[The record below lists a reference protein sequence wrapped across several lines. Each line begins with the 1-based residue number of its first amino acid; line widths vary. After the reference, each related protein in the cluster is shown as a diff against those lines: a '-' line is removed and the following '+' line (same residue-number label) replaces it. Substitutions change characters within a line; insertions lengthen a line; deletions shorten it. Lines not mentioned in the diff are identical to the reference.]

1 MIVAELDELAKQL
14 ALTPALQK
22 ALDFLG
28 AHRKGEGLAERVE
41 IDGAAVYALVQE
53 FETVP
58 AAAEIDFEAHRL
70 YLDIQYVVSGEELM
84 GWAPLSELT
93 GAGAYNPAKDV
104 LHGMFPAAAM
114 TPVRVKAGQ
123 AAVFFPQDAHAP
135 KLAGDRPGWVKK
147 IVVKVA
153 VQS

>member
-1 MIVAELDELAKQL
+1 MIVAELDELAKQM
-14 ALTPALQK
+14 ALTPALEK
-22 ALDFLG
+22 ALAFLSE
-28 AHRKGEGLAERVE
+28 HRSAAGLAERVE
-41 IDGAAVYALVQE
+41 IDGTAVYALVQD
-53 FETVP
+53 FETEPVG
-58 AAAEIDFEAHRL
+58 AEVDFEAHRL
-70 YLDIQYVVSGEELM
+70 YLDIQYVVVGEELM
-84 GWAPLSELT
+84 GWAPLSELR

-104 LHGMFPAAAM
+104 LHGLFPAAEM

-135 KLAGDRPGWVKK
+135 KLAAGKPGWVKK